1 MKNYQVS
8 RLITVTRND
17 ISPGYQI
24 AQSGHA
30 IAQFF
35 LDHPELAKKW
45 NNNYYIS
52 LSIDSKEKLQKLL
65 LDLTK
70 CDIFVSAFYE
80 PDIENELTSICFIEN
95 NETRK
100 LTHKLKL
107 SLKN

>member
-17 ISPGYQI
+17 ISHGYQI
-24 AQSGHA
+24 AQSGHS

-35 LDHPELAKKW
+35 LDYPELAKKW

-52 LSIDSKEKLQKLL
+52 LSIDSEEKLQKLL

-70 CDIFVSAFYE
+70 CDISVSSFHE

-95 NETRK
+95 DEARK